1 MTSARHSPLRILL
14 GAGNTR
20 DQLLLSA
27 HQSVDGISAD
37 IRVHDGEVFASA
49 STRLDGLGLLGA
61 ARLASRLLPAR
72 LRPAR
77 FDAAEPERVTL
88 DELLRAVDGRSRLLL
103 RVHGAMADPAPE
115 IARVLYPL
123 ADRSHL
129 LVCAEDWALADRLL
143 AWLPGLRIA
152 YLVTTEGPLRRFV
165 QGRLDGSQREVP
177 LLVRDAL
184 IHTPN
189 EAQSL
194 RGRAGA
200 LGAWSVGS
208 AGRAREL
215 ASWGVDLIA
224 SESIDVLDAL
234 AAGTTSDTT

>member
-1 MTSARHSPLRILL
+1 MTSAPHLPLRILQA
-14 GAGNTR
+14 AGNARALHPPPTR
-20 DQLLLSA
+20 GA
-27 HQSVDGISAD
+27 VDGICAD
-37 IRVHDGEVFASA
+37 IHVRDGEV
-49 STRLDGLGLLGA
+49 LLGVAPRRLSGFA
-61 ARLASRLLPAR
+61 ARLSPSRFRA
-72 LRPAR
+72 A
-77 FDAAEPERVTL
+77 DAERITL
-88 DELLRAVDGRSRLLL
+88 DELLRAVDGRSRLVL
-103 RVHGAMADPAPE
+103 RVHGGMGDPAAE

-123 ADRSHL
+123 PDRSHL
-129 LVCAEDWALADRLL
+129 LVCAEDWAVADRLA
-143 AWLPGLRIA
+143 AWLPGLRVA
-152 YLVTTEGPLRRFV
+152 YLVLSEGPLRRYV

-234 AAGTTSDTT
+234 AAGTTSDAT